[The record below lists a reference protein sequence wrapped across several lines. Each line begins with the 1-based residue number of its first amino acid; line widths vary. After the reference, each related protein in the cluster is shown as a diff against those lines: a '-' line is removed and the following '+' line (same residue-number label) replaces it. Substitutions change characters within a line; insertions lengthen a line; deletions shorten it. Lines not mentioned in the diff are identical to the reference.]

1 MQQWTEQHKE
11 EEMQRLYLR
20 SIQPFVDLQIK
31 LIMLFSLPGRVSVD
45 ENLNIN
51 TDFIIGWACESAKQ
65 MYERCETD
73 KELILDRIMDVERTI
88 NLTKER
94 DESI

>member
-1 MQQWTEQHKE
+1 MINWTEQHKQ

-31 LIMLFSLPGRVSVD
+31 LIMLFSLPGKVDVD

-65 MYERCETD
+65 MFDRCETE
-73 KELILDRIMDVERTI
+73 KNLILDRVIWTLREQST
-88 NLTKER
+88 
-94 DESI
+94 